1 MTGKPNMSD
10 DRQSATVIIPPAEP
24 SRLNRLVGRGL
35 LSGGRQLSA
44 VVRLFLFALAL
55 ILLSVSTVAIDWG
68 SGRIVVEEG
77 DAADQTI
84 KSPETVSFTSDLRTQ
99 EKRQAAYDDPS
110 NIALVN
116 DTSVRPEQ
124 VAAIDTFHGR
134 IEELRTNDR
143 MSGAAKVAAVRDLLD
158 GLSDGDATDLLG
170 LSDTAWERVRAES
183 RRLVDVTLA
192 NRLQPEDVARTKEEL
207 SRRVSAL
214 LSVDEQAIAA
224 AIARPFL
231 RANVFVDEEQTIRN
245 REAAAEAVDP
255 VPVQLLAGQAIIR
268 DGDIVTAYDIEKLE
282 QLGLLTQDSELST
295 RLGKAGLMVILSV
308 VLVAYLYRFHPK
320 IWQGRQLLLMTI
332 VILGPILMGRIV
344 LPHDEI
350 QYMFPV
356 AASAMLLAVLIDF
369 QIAVAVSALLALY
382 LGVISDLSFEVVA
395 VYYLASVAGSFVIW
409 RADRTMTFV
418 WAGLAVGVTT
428 MAASVCFAAAFGT
441 FESGTVAELLV
452 ESVVNGALSASLTF
466 LSFSLLG
473 SIFGITTHLQ
483 LLELAH
489 PNQPLLYRLARE
501 APGTYHHSIVV
512 SNLAESGVEIV
523 GGDPLFARVAVL
535 YHDIGKIV
543 RPTFFI
549 ENQANLENPHDL
561 LDARVSARVIIDH
574 VVDGAR
580 LAKKARLPQPMI
592 DIILQHHGTS
602 LIRYFYVKSVE
613 AGEDVTEDEFR
624 YPGPKPQTKE
634 AGVVMLADAIEAT
647 VRAAAGGGR
656 LASEKTAVREGVETL
671 TGIVDRIIAERLDD
685 GQLNECDL
693 TLREIELIRRTFVQ
707 ILEGIYHPRV
717 EYPSMPVKTAPAA
730 PATPATSAAN

>member
-1 MTGKPNMSD
+1 M
-10 DRQSATVIIPPAEP
+10 DRLT
-24 SRLNRLVGRGL
+24 GRGL
-35 LSGGRQLSA
+35 LSGALPLTGVAR
-44 VVRLFLFALAL
+44 LAL
-55 ILLSVSTVAIDWG
+55 FTVALIVLSVASVAVDWG
-68 SGRIVVEEG
+68 SGQIVVQEG

-84 KSPETVSFTSDLRTQ
+84 KAPETVTFESELRTQ
-99 EKRQAAYDDPS
+99 EKRQAAYDDPA

-124 VAAIDTFHGR
+124 VAAIDTFLGR
-134 IEELRTNDR
+134 IEELRADER
-143 MSGAAKVAAVRDLLD
+143 MSEDAKVAAIGDLLD
-158 GLSDGDATDLLG
+158 GLSDDDATELLE

-214 LSVDEQAIAA
+214 LSSDEQSLAA
-224 AIARPFL
+224 SIARPFV
-231 RANVFVDEEQTIRN
+231 RANVFVDEEQTLRN
-245 REAAAEAVDP
+245 RETAADAVEP
-255 VPVQLLAGQAIIR
+255 VVVELLSGQAIIR
-268 DGDIVTAYDIEKLE
+268 DGDIVTVYDIEKLE
-282 QLGLLTQDSELST
+282 QLGLLTQGPEASA
-295 RLGKAGLMVILSV
+295 RLGKAGLMVIVSL
-308 VLVAYLYRFHPK
+308 VLVVYLYRFHRQ
-320 IWQGRQLLLMTI
+320 IWQGRQLLLITI
-332 VILGPILMGRIV
+332 VVLGPILMGRIV

-356 AASAMLLAVLIDF
+356 AASAMLLAVLIEF
-369 QIAVAVSALLALY
+369 QIAVAISALLALY
-382 LGVISDLSFEVVA
+382 LGVIADLSFELVV
-395 VYYLASVAGSFVIW
+395 VYFLASAAGSFVIW
-409 RADRTMTFV
+409 RADRTITFV

-428 MAASVCFAAAFGT
+428 FATSICFAAANDSL
-441 FESGTVAELLV
+441 ESGAGAELLV
-452 ESVVNGALSASLTF
+452 EAVVNGALSSSLTF

-634 AGVVMLADAIEAT
+634 AGVVMLADSIEAT
-647 VRAAAGGGR
+647 VRAAAVGGR
-656 LASEKTAVREGVETL
+656 LASAKDADREGTESL
-671 TGIVDRIIAERLDD
+671 TGIVDRIIAERLED

-717 EYPSMPVKTAPAA
+717 EYPSMPVKQAPAA
-730 PATPATSAAN
+730 PATPAASAAN

>member
-1 MTGKPNMSD
+1 MTGLPNMSD
-10 DRQSATVIIPPAEP
+10 DRQSQTVTVPPVQP
-24 SRLNRLVGRGL
+24 SHMDRLTGRGL
-35 LSGGRQLSA
+35 LSGDLPLNA
-44 VVRLFLFALAL
+44 VARLVLFAVAL
-55 ILLSVSTVAIDWG
+55 IALSVFSVAVDWG
-68 SGRIVVEEG
+68 AGEIVVQEG
-77 DAADQTI
+77 DAADETI
-84 KSPETVSFTSDLRTQ
+84 KAPETVTFESELRTQ
-99 EKRQAAYDDPS
+99 EKRRAAYDDPA
-110 NIALVN
+110 NIAHVN
-116 DTSVRPEQ
+116 DESVRPEQ
-124 VAAIDTFHGR
+124 VAAIDTFLGR
-134 IEELRTNDR
+134 IEELRTDER
-143 MSGAAKVAAVRDLLD
+143 MSEGAKVDAIGDLLD
-158 GLSDGDATDLLG
+158 GLSDDDATELLN
-170 LSDTAWERVRAES
+170 LSDTEWERVRAES

-192 NRLQPEDVARTKEEL
+192 NRLQPEDVARTKEDL

-214 LSVDEQAIAA
+214 LSSDEQSLAA
-224 AIARPFL
+224 SIARPFI
-231 RANVFVDEEQTIRN
+231 RANVFVDEEQTLRN
-245 REAAAEAVDP
+245 REAASDAVEP
-255 VPVQLLAGQAIIR
+255 VAVQLLSGQAIIR
-268 DGDIVTAYDIEKLE
+268 DGDIVTVYDIEKLE
-282 QLGLLTQDSELST
+282 QLGLLTQGPAATT
-295 RLGKAGLMVILSV
+295 RLGKAGLMVILSL
-308 VLVAYLYRFHPK
+308 VLVVYLYRFHRQ
-320 IWQGRQLLLMTI
+320 IWQGRQLLLMSI
-332 VILGPILMGRIV
+332 VVLGPILMGRVI
-344 LPHDEI
+344 LPHNDI

-369 QIAVAVSALLALY
+369 QIAIAVSALLALY
-382 LGVISDLSFEVVA
+382 LGVIADLSFELVV
-395 VYYLASVAGSFVIW
+395 VYFLASAAGSFVIW
-409 RADRTMTFV
+409 RADRTITFV

-428 MAASVCFAAAFGT
+428 FAASICFAAANDSL
-441 FESGTVAELLV
+441 ESGVGAELLI
-452 ESVVNGALSASLTF
+452 EAIVNGALSSSLTF

-634 AGVVMLADAIEAT
+634 AGVVMLADSIEAT
-647 VRAAAGGGR
+647 VRAAAVGGR
-656 LASEKTAVREGVETL
+656 LASAKDADREGTETL
-671 TGIVDRIIAERLDD
+671 TGIVDRIISERLDD

-717 EYPSMPVKTAPAA
+717 EYPSMPVKSAPAA

>member
-1 MTGKPNMSD
+1 MTSEQVHDSGLP
-10 DRQSATVIIPPAEP
+10 
-24 SRLNRLVGRGL
+24 RLLRLPKL
-35 LSGGRQLSA
+35 AGGRRWS
-44 VVRLFLFALAL
+44 ALARLSLFTAVL
-55 ILLSVSTVAIDWG
+55 IALSVSSVAIDWG
-68 SGRIVVEEG
+68 AGEIVVREG

-84 KSPETVSFTSDLRTQ
+84 KAPETVTFDSELRTQ
-99 EKRQAAYDDPS
+99 EKRQAAHDDPA

-116 DTSVRPEQ
+116 DESVRPEQ
-124 VAAIDTFHGR
+124 VAAVDTFLGR
-134 IEELRTNDR
+134 VDELRSDNR
-143 MSGAAKVAAVRDLLD
+143 MSDEAKVAAVHDLLD
-158 GLSDGDATDLLG
+158 GLSDEDVMDILN
-170 LSDTAWERVRAES
+170 LSDTAWQRVRSET

-192 NRLQPEDVARTKEEL
+192 NRLQPDDVARTKEEL

-214 LSVDEQAIAA
+214 LSADEQPLAA
-224 AIARPFL
+224 AIARPFI
-231 RANVFVDEEQTIRN
+231 RANVFVDEEQTQRN
-245 REAAAEAVDP
+245 RDAAAEAVEP
-255 VPVQLLAGQAIIR
+255 VTVQLLSGQAIIR

-282 QLGLLTQDSELST
+282 HIGLLTQGTPLAE
-295 RLGKAGLMVILSV
+295 RLGKSGLMVILS
-308 VLVAYLYRFHPK
+308 LAVAIYLYRFQHQ

-332 VILGPILMGRIV
+332 VVLGPILMARLV

-356 AASAMLLAVLIDF
+356 AASAMLLAVLLDF
-369 QIAVAVSALLALY
+369 QIALAFSALLALY
-382 LGVISDLSFEVVA
+382 LGVIADLSFELVF
-395 VYYLASVAGSFVIW
+395 VYFLASVAGSFVIW
-409 RADRTMTFV
+409 RAERTITFV
-418 WAGLAVGVTT
+418 WAGLAVCVATFAVAICFT
-428 MAASVCFAAAFGT
+428 AANDAL
-441 FESGTVAELLV
+441 ESGAGAELLV

-473 SIFGITTHLQ
+473 SVFGIITHLQ

-580 LAKKARLPQPMI
+580 LAKKARLPQPMT
-592 DIILQHHGTS
+592 DIIVQHHGTS
-602 LIRYFYVKSVE
+602 LIRYFYAKAVE
-613 AGEDVTEDEFR
+613 AGEDVTEEEFR

-634 AGVVMLADAIEAT
+634 AGVVMLADSIEAT
-647 VRAAAGGGR
+647 VRAAAVGGR
-656 LASEKTAVREGVETL
+656 LANSKDPQREGAETL
-671 TGIVDRIIAERLDD
+671 NGIVDRIIAERLDD

>member
-1 MTGKPNMSD
+1 M
-10 DRQSATVIIPPAEP
+10 
-24 SRLNRLVGRGL
+24 
-35 LSGGRQLSA
+35 
-44 VVRLFLFALAL
+44 
-55 ILLSVSTVAIDWG
+55 
-68 SGRIVVEEG
+68 
-77 DAADQTI
+77 
-84 KSPETVSFTSDLRTQ
+84 
-99 EKRQAAYDDPS
+99 
-110 NIALVN
+110 
-116 DTSVRPEQ
+116 
-124 VAAIDTFHGR
+124 
-134 IEELRTNDR
+134 
-143 MSGAAKVAAVRDLLD
+143 
-158 GLSDGDATDLLG
+158 
-170 LSDTAWERVRAES
+170 
-183 RRLVDVTLA
+183 
-192 NRLQPEDVARTKEEL
+192 
-207 SRRVSAL
+207 
-214 LSVDEQAIAA
+214 
-224 AIARPFL
+224 
-231 RANVFVDEEQTIRN
+231 
-245 REAAAEAVDP
+245 
-255 VPVQLLAGQAIIR
+255 
-268 DGDIVTAYDIEKLE
+268 
-282 QLGLLTQDSELST
+282 
-295 RLGKAGLMVILSV
+295 
-308 VLVAYLYRFHPK
+308 
-320 IWQGRQLLLMTI
+320 
-332 VILGPILMGRIV
+332 
-344 LPHDEI
+344 
-350 QYMFPV
+350 
-356 AASAMLLAVLIDF
+356 
-369 QIAVAVSALLALY
+369 
-382 LGVISDLSFEVVA
+382 SFEVVA
-395 VYYLASVAGSFVIW
+395 VYFLASVAGSFVIW